1 MKKLLSIAAVGVML
15 LASSNSAFA
24 ENAVSKM
31 ANTEEGGKSVAQCAK
46 EMDKGVSECAK
57 LPECQDGM

>member
-31 ANTEEGGKSVAQCAK
+31 ANTKGGKSVAQCAK

>member
-1 MKKLLSIAAVGVML
+1 MKKLLSIAAVGVMF

-24 ENAVSKM
+24 ANAVSKM
-31 ANTEEGGKSVAQCAK
+31 ANTEGGKSVAECAK
-46 EMDKGVSECAK
+46 EMNKGVSECAK